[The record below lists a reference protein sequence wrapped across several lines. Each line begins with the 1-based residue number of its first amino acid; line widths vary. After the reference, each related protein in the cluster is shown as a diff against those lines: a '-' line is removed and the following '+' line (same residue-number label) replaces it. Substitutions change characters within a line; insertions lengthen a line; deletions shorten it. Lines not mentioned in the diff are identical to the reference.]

1 MMRIIP
7 FFALLMLC
15 GALSAEA
22 SVQSES
28 PAGTEWQDL
37 SVLSVN
43 REPMRAVAFAFETQK
58 QAEGNRQ
65 TQSERFLSLDGN
77 QWKFKWVENPSLRIA
92 GFYRDD
98 YDVSGWDDFQT
109 PANWEF
115 NTTGKTYGYPIY
127 VNIPYEFGVRHP
139 DMDRLAENI
148 PADYNPVGA
157 YRREFTLP
165 ATWKGLEVFIHLGA
179 VKSAF
184 YLWINGRYVG
194 YSEDS
199 KLAAEFNITPYL
211 RDGVNTASIEVYRW
225 SMGSYLECQD
235 FWRVSG
241 IEREVYLVARPPVD
255 VRDFT
260 VVSRLDET
268 YRDGLFRLM
277 VDVGRHRWK
286 EGPATAYTLGVRLD
300 DADGKTVVEE
310 TKTRRLTAADD
321 TVAFAARVP
330 DVKAWSAETPN
341 LYTLYITLRD
351 DAGATQEVIPV
362 RVGFRTVEIRN
373 AQVLVN
379 GQPVY
384 FKGVNRHEHHPR
396 TAHVLTEADM
406 LADIELMKRFNINAV
421 RTCHYPN
428 HPRFYELCDEYGL
441 YVCDEA
447 NIESHGI
454 GYDLDRTLGN
464 DPRWK
469 AAHVERVMRMYER
482 DKNHPCV
489 IFWSLGNEA
498 GNGYNFYEAYLA
510 LKAADATRPVQYE
523 RAVHEWNTDI
533 YVPQYPTPDRLRYYG
548 SRRTDRPM
556 ISSEYA
562 HAMGNSMGNFKD
574 YWEVIEDP
582 AYPTLQGGFI
592 WEWKD
597 HGLITERN
605 GKTIYAFGGD
615 FEPDSVLEGKSRD
628 RNFVMDGMMGTERTP
643 QPGAYEVWKVY
654 QPVGTALQDSNR
666 YEIAVTNK
674 HFFRDLSNYY
684 LTWELLEN
692 GKPVQTGK
700 IGTLAVEPRQ
710 SATLSLPVTC
720 KRKPGKEYFLNVDY
734 KLKTAELLLAKDHR
748 IACEQ
753 FALTAFT
760 PPETADSPLPLIVT
774 QTAAEWTGKG
784 PNFSVTVDLQT
795 GWLKNYTSKGHT
807 LIASGA
813 QVDFWRPMIDNDHG
827 AGLNRS
833 LRIWRDAGQSEAA
846 SVTVRPVGAS
856 YRITVVKSLLNGD
869 ARLTQTY
876 TVSSNG
882 AVVVDCRFEKI
893 GGDYPMMPRFGARFL
908 LPKQFDNLAYYGR
921 GPWENYIDRR
931 YAAHLRV
938 HKSTVDEQYFPYAR
952 PQENGHKTD
961 VRWLALTDK
970 RGNGIKIAGLA
981 PIEFSALRFA
991 PDDLDPEL
999 ERKQYHAGELEKRD
1013 EIYLNIDYRQMGV
1026 GGVDSWGAWPLEPY
1040 RLDYGDYA
1048 YSYVIRPL

>member
-1 MMRIIP
+1 
-7 FFALLMLC
+7 MLC
-15 GALSAEA
+15 GALPSNA
-22 SVQSES
+22 SVPPES
-28 PAGTEWQDL
+28 PAGNEWQDL

-43 REPMRAVAFAFETQK
+43 REPMRAAAFAFESQK
-58 QAEGNRQ
+58 LAEGRQ
-65 TQSERFLSLDGN
+65 KTRSERFLSLDGN
-77 QWKFKWVENPSLRIA
+77 QWKFKWVENPSQRIA

-115 NTTGKTYGYPIY
+115 NTAGKTYGYPIY
-127 VNIPYEFGVRHP
+127 VNIPYEFGARHP

-148 PADYNPVGA
+148 PSDYNPVGA

-211 RDGVNTASIEVYRW
+211 RDGVNTAAIEVYRW

-241 IEREVYLVARPPVD
+241 IEREVYLFARPPVD

-268 YRDGLFRLM
+268 YRDGLFRLT
-277 VDVGRHRWK
+277 VDVGRHRQTA
-286 EGPATAYTLGVRLD
+286 GPATDYTLDVRID

-310 TKTRRLTAADD
+310 TQTRRLTAAAD

-330 DVKAWSAETPN
+330 DVKAWSAEIPT

-362 RVGFRTVEIRN
+362 KVGFRTVEIRN

-396 TAHVLTEADM
+396 TAHVLAEADM

-469 AAHVERVMRMYER
+469 AAHLERVMRMYER

-510 LKAADATRPVQYE
+510 LKAADSTRPVQYE
-523 RAVHEWNTDI
+523 RAVHEWNTDL
-533 YVPQYPTPDRLRYYG
+533 YVPQYPTPDWLRYYG
-548 SRRTDRPM
+548 TRRTDRPM
-556 ISSEYA
+556 ITSEYA

-582 AYPTLQGGFI
+582 ACPTLQGGFI

-654 QPVGTALQDSNR
+654 QPVGTALLDSHR

-674 HFFRDLSNYY
+674 GFFRDLSNCY
-684 LTWELLEN
+684 LAWELLEN

-700 IGTLAVEPRQ
+700 IGALAVEPRQ
-710 SATLSLPVTC
+710 TATLLLPITG
-720 KRKPGKEYFLNVDY
+720 KRKPGKEYFLNIDY
-734 KLKTAELLLAKDHR
+734 KLKTAEPLLAKDYR

-753 FALTAFT
+753 FALTPFV
-760 PPETADSPLPLIVT
+760 PPEIPDSPLPLIVT

-795 GWLKNYTSKGHT
+795 GGLKNYASKGQT

-813 QVDFWRPMIDNDHG
+813 QIDFWRPMIDNDHG

-833 LRIWRDAGQSEAA
+833 LRVWRDAGRADAAA
-846 SVTVRPVGAS
+846 SVTVRPVGAA

-882 AVVVDCRFEKI
+882 VVVVECRFEKI
-893 GGDYPMMPRFGARFL
+893 AGDYPMMPRFGARFV

-938 HKSTVDEQYFPYAR
+938 YKSNVDEQYFPYAR

-981 PIEFSALRFA
+981 PFEFSALHFA

-999 ERKQYHAGELEKRD
+999 ERRQYHAGELEKRD

-1026 GGVDSWGAWPLEPY
+1026 GGADSWGAWPLEPY
-1040 RLDYGDYA
+1040 RLEYGDYA
-1048 YSYVIRPL
+1048 YAYIIRPL